1 MRSPVDQE
9 DTMSGG
15 VVDSVPGQWEH
26 IERENVEHHS
36 GFELE
41 TSLARERPNKIETKI
56 ETEIGFEFELNQLT

>member
-26 IERENVEHHS
+26 IEKENVEHDS

-41 TSLARERPNKIETKI
+41 TSLARVRPKKKSNRLK
-56 ETEIGFEFELNQLT
+56 LV